1 MTIAKARNI
10 NLIFVSPGAM
20 GGMAFG
26 MLVLGVLLGLG
37 VVFALK
43 KLRGGAGPLSFAN
56 KNFSNENS

>member
-1 MTIAKARNI
+1 
-10 NLIFVSPGAM
+10 M

-37 VVFALK
+37 VVFVMK
-43 KLRGGAGPLSFAN
+43 KLRGDAGPLSFAN